1 MQWTVHVSVLLLNI
15 VWILF
20 FLQPHPF
27 SVSVQRRSS
36 DSNKEFCIQ
45 LPSEMNWTSTL
56 HSVNITDNKTYN
68 TNTTF
73 QEYGQSNLSLH
84 ESSNSTNMIKC
95 QQHCQYNKTK
105 IQQKDQDSSLL
116 LEINLI
122 SPTPQ
127 HKPKRIPQSL
137 LSWSCVD
144 VSTVGDR
151 FEKTAASPPHEQ
163 GRPPSVK
170 GPDDCGFKF
179 YPRIV
184 NKNSIQSYYSTD
196 YRCPRTAI
204 ILVTRKSCHICVD
217 PNLSWVKKIMKSLD
231 EATS

>member
-20 FLQPHPF
+20 LLQPHPF

-56 HSVNITDNKTYN
+56 HSVNITDNKT
-68 TNTTF
+68 NTTF

-95 QQHCQYNKTK
+95 QQHCQNNKTK

-127 HKPKRIPQSL
+127 HKPKRM
-137 LSWSCVD
+137 
-144 VSTVGDR
+144 
-151 FEKTAASPPHEQ
+151 FERTAASPPHEQ
-163 GRPPSVK
+163 GRPPSFK
-170 GPDDCGFKF
+170 DPDDCCFKF
-179 YPRIV
+179 YPRSM
-184 NKNSIQSYYSTD
+184 NKNLIQSYYTTD
-196 YRCPRTAI
+196 YRCPRTGV
-204 ILVTRKSCHICVD
+204 ILLTRKSRHICVD
-217 PNLSWVKKIMKSLD
+217 PNLPWVKKIMKSLD
-231 EATS
+231 EANL